1 MNILVINGSP
11 KRERSDTMHLTR
23 AFLAGMNDIRPQ
35 TVQTIHA
42 IDRHIEYCTGCF
54 SCMHNGGRCIHADD
68 MPQILNEILQSDL
81 LLFSFP
87 LYCYGMPAPFKALID
102 RTVALSSMTMQKVG
116 ERYEHVGQADY
127 SKLRYLMI
135 CGCGFPNAVHNFEPA
150 IAQFRLMFGNDSTI
164 VTVSEAPMF
173 NAPEAETVTKPFLE
187 TVRTAGREYAQT
199 GCISDETMAK
209 LAVPMIPD
217 DLYAR
222 ICNGEH

>member
-1 MNILVINGSP
+1 
-11 KRERSDTMHLTR
+11 
-23 AFLAGMNDIRPQ
+23 
-35 TVQTIHA
+35 
-42 IDRHIEYCTGCF
+42 
-54 SCMHNGGRCIHADD
+54 
-68 MPQILNEILQSDL
+68 MPQILSEILQSDL
-81 LLFSFP
+81 LLFRFP

-102 RTVALSSMTMQKVG
+102 RTVALFSMTMQKVG
-116 ERYEHVGQADY
+116 ERYAHVGQADY

-135 CGCGFPNAVHNFEPA
+135 CGCCFPNA
-150 IAQFRLMFGNDSTI
+150 AQFRLMFGSASPI

-173 NAPEAETVTKPFLE
+173 NAPEAEAVTKPFLE

>member
-1 MNILVINGSP
+1 
-11 KRERSDTMHLTR
+11 
-23 AFLAGMNDIRPQ
+23 
-35 TVQTIHA
+35 
-42 IDRHIEYCTGCF
+42 
-54 SCMHNGGRCIHADD
+54 MHNGGRCIHADD
-68 MPQILNEILQSDL
+68 TPQILSEILQSDL

-102 RTVALSSMTMQKVG
+102 RTVALFSMTMQKVG
-116 ERYEHVGQADY
+116 ERYENVGQADY

-135 CGCGFPNAVHNFEPA
+135 CGCCFPNAVHNFEPA
-150 IAQFRLMFGNDSTI
+150 IAQFRLMFGSDSTI

>member
-1 MNILVINGSP
+1 
-11 KRERSDTMHLTR
+11 
-23 AFLAGMNDIRPQ
+23 
-35 TVQTIHA
+35 
-42 IDRHIEYCTGCF
+42 
-54 SCMHNGGRCIHADD
+54 MHNGGRCIHADD
-68 MPQILNEILQSDL
+68 MPQILSEILQSDL

-102 RTVALSSMTMQKVG
+102 RTVVLFSMTMQKVG

-135 CGCGFPNAVHNFEPA
+135 CGCCFPNAAHNFETA
-150 IAQFRLMFGNDSTI
+150 IAQFRLMFGSDSTI

-173 NAPEAETVTKPFLE
+173 NAPEAVTKPFLE
-187 TVRTAGREYAQT
+187 TMRTAGREYAQT

-222 ICNGEH
+222 ICTGEH

>member
-1 MNILVINGSP
+1 
-11 KRERSDTMHLTR
+11 
-23 AFLAGMNDIRPQ
+23 
-35 TVQTIHA
+35 
-42 IDRHIEYCTGCF
+42 
-54 SCMHNGGRCIHADD
+54 
-68 MPQILNEILQSDL
+68 MPQILSKILQSDL

-87 LYCYGMPAPFKALID
+87 LYCYGMPAPLKVLID
-102 RTVALSSMTMQKVG
+102 RTVALFSMTMQKVG

-135 CGCGFPNAVHNFEPA
+135 CGCCFPNAAHSFEPA
-150 IAQFRLMFGNDSTI
+150 I

-173 NAPEAETVTKPFLE
+173 NVPEAEAVTKPFLE
-187 TVRTAGREYAQT
+187 TMRTAGREYAQT